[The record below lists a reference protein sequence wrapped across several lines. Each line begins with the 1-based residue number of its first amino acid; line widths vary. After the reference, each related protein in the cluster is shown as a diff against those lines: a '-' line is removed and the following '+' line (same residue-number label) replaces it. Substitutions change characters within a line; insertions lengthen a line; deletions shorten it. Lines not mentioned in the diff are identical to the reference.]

1 MAEQYSYNGALMPEI
16 PADVLNVY
24 PYAWCSVT
32 DSSYKYSFVADKP
45 WYVSEG
51 MCRSEGNI
59 QWRRA
64 DGEEWLLVETTV
76 NTAFDLALYPVVW
89 SNTDIANHS
98 EETGIMYFLGMK
110 AYRAVDIFA
119 PDTFAVSKERM
130 RGLADQARRLGK
142 IRGGLLTPGQIE
154 EVLKGVQASGV
165 PKIILTD
172 TPNHMISCSSDEHF
186 SPRAYEKTEN
196 LITTKLDVLA
206 LDGFVKDV
214 TTPVTL
220 SGPMCHYND
229 VLLPGIP
236 AEMLEKYPYA
246 FIRKHTTDKE
256 YQLIMSQTGFYLA
269 GTTVRDNHVVISPKF
284 VFPLNHSGETV
295 WRNDYNVQ
303 YASWSTDE
311 ERVLHWSSHDLP
323 SGSPEA
329 QEIGFHS
336 SAPEP
341 LGKFYYNG
349 TRLPGLARNM
359 LAAYPYVWIRRNE
372 TSGYYD
378 LFYSTAAFYVV
389 DADSMSGSGITKPWY
404 RVPID
409 SADTAESWTYYQ
421 ESTAHLTID
430 GTRTALWANHDILN
444 SADAESTDIYL
455 AGSEPVPAE

>member
-1 MAEQYSYNGALMPEI
+1 MGDLYRIG
-16 PADVLNVY
+16 
-24 PYAWCSVT
+24 
-32 DSSYKYSFVADKP
+32 
-45 WYVSEG
+45 
-51 MCRSEGNI
+51 
-59 QWRRA
+59 
-64 DGEEWLLVETTV
+64 GERL
-76 NTAFDLALYPVVW
+76 
-89 SNTDIANHS
+89 
-98 EETGIMYFLGMK
+98 
-110 AYRAVDIFA
+110 
-119 PDTFAVSKERM
+119 
-130 RGLADQARRLGK
+130 RGLAEQTRRLCKRSGA
-142 IRGGLLTPGQIE
+142 LNPGQMEAALRAIE
-154 EVLKGVQASGV
+154 PAERLIGVLKGSENMGGLAAEQTADQAV
-165 PKIILTD
+165 T
-172 TPNHMISCSSDEHF
+172 EAVF
-186 SPRAYEKTEN
+186 SPGGY
-196 LITTKLDVLA
+196 
-206 LDGFVKDV
+206 VKEV
-214 TTPVTL
+214 TTPEEL

-256 YQLIMSQTGFYLA
+256 YQLIMSQTGFYLN
-269 GTTVRDNHVVISPKF
+269 GTTVRDNHVVINPKF

-303 YASWSTDE
+303 YASWSIDE

>member
-1 MAEQYSYNGALMPEI
+1 MGDLYRIG
-16 PADVLNVY
+16 
-24 PYAWCSVT
+24 
-32 DSSYKYSFVADKP
+32 
-45 WYVSEG
+45 
-51 MCRSEGNI
+51 
-59 QWRRA
+59 
-64 DGEEWLLVETTV
+64 GERL
-76 NTAFDLALYPVVW
+76 
-89 SNTDIANHS
+89 
-98 EETGIMYFLGMK
+98 
-110 AYRAVDIFA
+110 
-119 PDTFAVSKERM
+119 
-130 RGLADQARRLGK
+130 RGLAEQTRRLCKRSGA
-142 IRGGLLTPGQIE
+142 LNPGQMEAALSAIE
-154 EVLKGVQASGV
+154 PAERLIGVLKGSEHMGGMAAEQIANQAV
-165 PKIILTD
+165 
-172 TPNHMISCSSDEHF
+172 
-186 SPRAYEKTEN
+186 TEA
-196 LITTKLDVLA
+196 VF
-206 LDGFVKDV
+206 GPGGYVKEV
-214 TTPVTL
+214 TTPEEL

-246 FIRKHTTDKE
+246 FIRKHTTDAV
-256 YQLIMSQTGFYLA
+256 YQLIMSQTGFYLD

-284 VFPLNHSGETV
+284 VFPLSHSGETV

-311 ERVLHWSSHDLP
+311 KRLLHWSSHDLP

-329 QEIGFHS
+329 QEIAFQG

-378 LFYSTAAFYVV
+378 LFYSTAAFYVANA
-389 DADSMSGSGITKPWY
+389 DAMSGSGITKPWY

-409 SADTAESWTYYQ
+409 SADTAESWTYHQ
-421 ESTAHLTID
+421 ESTANLTLD

-444 SADAESTDIYL
+444 SADAEATDIYL